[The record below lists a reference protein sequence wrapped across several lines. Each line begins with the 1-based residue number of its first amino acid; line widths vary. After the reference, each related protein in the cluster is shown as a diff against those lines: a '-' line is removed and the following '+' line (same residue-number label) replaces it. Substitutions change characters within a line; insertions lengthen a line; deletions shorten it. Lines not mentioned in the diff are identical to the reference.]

1 MPGPDR
7 ELRQLH
13 ALRRAL
19 AGGRARLI
27 DAPEL
32 SEPGRRKARLVLELT
47 ELARQAEA
55 HRRLDEG
62 PGPSAPAG

>member
-13 ALRRAL
+13 ALQRAL
-19 AGGRARLI
+19 AGARARLT

-32 SEPGRRKARLVLELT
+32 SEPWRRKARLVLELT
-47 ELARQAEA
+47 ELARQEEA
-55 HRRLDEG
+55 HRRLGAG